1 MAKRIAK
8 RRIAVVTG
16 TRSDYGLLKSVMEA
30 IDEHPQLRLQVVVTG
45 MHLLRRFGYTISQVE
60 SDGWQLDGR
69 VRLQGEHDDVIGQS
83 RGLGRAIS
91 QMTDI
96 FSRLKTQVVLVL
108 GDRLEAF
115 AAAAAATASQLVL
128 GHIHGGDVAM
138 GVQDDA
144 YRYAISK
151 LAHIHFA
158 ASQQAEK
165 RLLRLGEEPFRIY
178 QTGSPALDNLSK
190 KICKDIEELN
200 KWAGFDVRRD
210 FVVVLQHPA
219 GATARQEQQR
229 MAQTL
234 NGCDG
239 KGLKILV
246 LYPNCDPG
254 FSGIVRA
261 AQTFCKAHNQRL
273 IKHLPREVYLGLL
286 TRARALVGNSSSG
299 IIETGYLNVDVIN
312 VGPRQ
317 ADRDRG
323 TNVIDVDY
331 GRDNVAGLLDRIL
344 ARRKRQRKP
353 SGIYG
358 DGRSGRKIAAALA
371 RVRIDQRLRQKK
383 IAY

>member
-1 MAKRIAK
+1 
-8 RRIAVVTG
+8 
-16 TRSDYGLLKSVMEA
+16 
-30 IDEHPQLRLQVVVTG
+30 
-45 MHLLRRFGYTISQVE
+45 
-60 SDGWQLDGR
+60 
-69 VRLQGEHDDVIGQS
+69 
-83 RGLGRAIS
+83 
-91 QMTDI
+91 
-96 FSRLKTQVVLVL
+96 
-108 GDRLEAF
+108 
-115 AAAAAATASQLVL
+115 
-128 GHIHGGDVAM
+128 
-138 GVQDDA
+138 
-144 YRYAISK
+144 
-151 LAHIHFA
+151 
-158 ASQQAEK
+158 
-165 RLLRLGEEPFRIY
+165 
-178 QTGSPALDNLSK
+178 
-190 KICKDIEELN
+190 
-200 KWAGFDVRRD
+200 
-210 FVVVLQHPA
+210 
-219 GATARQEQQR
+219 